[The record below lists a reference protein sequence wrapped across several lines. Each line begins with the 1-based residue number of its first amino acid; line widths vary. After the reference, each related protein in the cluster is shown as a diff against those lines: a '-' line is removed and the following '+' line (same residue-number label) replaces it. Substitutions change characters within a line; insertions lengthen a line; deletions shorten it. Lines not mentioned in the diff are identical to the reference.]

1 MTTASTDGG
10 FNGFPGIGK
19 ATAIPDLF
27 FAAVLPRLETPG
39 AVLAFLWVARAVQ
52 ARRDGPR
59 CVSSAELWD
68 QPGVRTSFEALA
80 GGRPGLDAGLEECL
94 AVRAVLGL
102 RVNAAAGEE
111 DLYFLNNPASRRA
124 VARARSGDLEVRP
137 GAVARPME
145 VAGAQR
151 PGIFRLYEEHI
162 GTITPMVGERL
173 SEAEETYPAEWVEA
187 AFREAAELNI
197 RNWRYIERMLQSWA
211 EEGRPNETPGRDS
224 LEEQKRRFLGG
235 NLGHVARYR

>member
-10 FNGFPGIGK
+10 FDGFPGVGR

-27 FAAVLPRLETPG
+27 FSAVLPRLETPG
-39 AVLAFLWVARAVQ
+39 AILAFLWVARAVQ
-52 ARRDGPR
+52 ARREGPR
-59 CVSSAELWD
+59 CISLTELWD
-68 QPGVRTSFEALA
+68 DPGVRDSFETIA
-80 GGRPGLDAGLEECL
+80 GGRPGLDAGLRECL

-102 RVNAAAGEE
+102 RINAAAGEE

-124 VARARSGDLEVRP
+124 VARARSGDLELRP
-137 GAVARPME
+137 GAVARPIE
-145 VAGAQR
+145 APEAR

-162 GTITPMVGERL
+162 GTITPLVGERL
-173 SEAEETYPAEWVEA
+173 IEAEETYPAEWVEA
-187 AFREAAELNI
+187 AFREAAELNV